1 MKIFVYAASGLVSGL
16 VVENLLAKG
25 HEVYGASRRPE
36 SGKQEKNLH
45 WVKADASRPNE
56 GLEVLDQVDRAFF
69 LCPPGYTD
77 QYGVLNPWIEKA
89 KSKKLQKVVLMTAI
103 GIDHSPE
110 DLPLRKLEIALEKSG
125 LPYNIIRPNWFMQN
139 FQTFWIGGILKDKK
153 IYFPAGNAKASFID
167 ARDIAATAA
176 TLLLDDSHNGKGYTL
191 TGKESIT
198 HDEVAQK
205 LSKAT
210 GLKIDFADITPEE
223 FKKGLLGA
231 GVPEDYANV
240 LVYIAGNLK
249 EGHAAPIV
257 DSVKQITGKEPV
269 SFEQYANDNRNVWL
283 N

>member
-16 VVENLLAKG
+16 VVDNLLAKG
-25 HEVYGASRRPE
+25 HEVYAGSRTPE
-36 SGKQEKNLH
+36 SGKKAPNLH
-45 WVKADASRPNE
+45 WVKADASQSGL

-89 KSKKLQKVVLMTAI
+89 KSKKLQKIVLMTAI

-110 DLPLRKLEIALEKSG
+110 DLPFRKLEIAVEKSG
-125 LPYNIIRPNWFMQN
+125 LAYNIIRPNWFMQN
-139 FQTFWIGGILKDKK
+139 FQTFWISGILKDKK
-153 IYFPAGNAKASFID
+153 IYFPAGNAKTSFID
-167 ARDIAATAA
+167 ARDIAASAT
-176 TLLLDDSHNGKGYTL
+176 TLLLDDSQNGKGFTL

-210 GLKIDFADITPEE
+210 GLSIAFADITPED
-223 FKKGLLGA
+223 FKKGLVGA

-249 EGHAAPIV
+249 EGHAAPIS
-257 DSVKQITGKEPV
+257 DMVKQITGKDPIG
-269 SFEQYANDNRNVWL
+269 FDQYASDNRKVWL